1 MKMKS
6 NTAKR
11 LCLLPALLALAITAE
26 AKVELPQFVT
36 DSMVVQQQSN
46 WRIEGK
52 ASGKVKVTTS
62 WNGKTIVAT
71 TDADGHFAVTLA
83 TPAAG
88 GPHRI
93 TFDDGERLTL
103 RDIYSG
109 EVWLCSGQS
118 NMEMPV
124 GGWGKVMNYEQEIA
138 DADYD
143 NIRFLQVQKQ
153 IGYRTADD
161 TNINMGGW
169 RTCSPATV
177 ENFSSIAY
185 FYAREMAKK
194 LGVHVGVIDCT
205 WGGTPAEAWTSFE
218 GVKSVP
224 GFEKE
229 AQLLTTANFDAAN
242 MKQLYEK
249 EIEEW
254 MRLASSGSKTFDA
267 ARYDA
272 SLPTMTLPCEWE
284 KASLPD
290 FDGIVWFQHTIDIPA
305 DWAGK
310 AVELRLGMIDDEDVT
325 YVNGTKIAEGSGYN
339 VKRSYTIP
347 AELVKAGRS
356 VISVRVSDFGGGGG
370 IWGDAADMVAVQG
383 EKSISLAGNWHYSVA
398 ADFGKLPRRP
408 VSVESSSFPCVLYN
422 AMLYPLHTMPVKGVL
437 WYQGCANVGRDAQY
451 SVLFKRLINDWRTL
465 WGNEQLPFYFVQLAG
480 YLQPKLIQP
489 DSQWAALRQAQA
501 DALELDNT
509 AMAVA
514 IDIGNPDDIHPKNKQ
529 EVARRLSLIAL
540 RHTYGRGEVICEA
553 PKPVSLGAAGNDAL
567 VKFDNEVKAD
577 GAAPQ
582 GFIAL
587 VGGQWVRPEAKIV
600 DHNVVRLTAGGKIEQ
615 VKYNWADYPDGN
627 LRGITGLPVAPFKMG
642 E

>member
-1 MKMKS
+1 MDKNSIRRMCI
-6 NTAKR
+6 A
-11 LCLLPALLALAITAE
+11 PALLAVSLVAG

-36 DSMVVQQQSN
+36 DSMVIQQKSN
-46 WRIEGK
+46 LKIEGK
-52 ASGKVKVTTS
+52 ASRNVKVTTS
-62 WNGKTIVAT
+62 WNGETTVAN
-71 TDADGHFAVTLA
+71 TDGNGHFTVTLA
-83 TPAAG
+83 TPKAG
-88 GPHRI
+88 GPHKI

-138 DADYD
+138 NANYK

-153 IGYRTADD
+153 IGYKPADD

-185 FYAREMAKK
+185 FYAREMSAK

-205 WGGTPAEAWTSFE
+205 WGGTPAEAWTSYE

-229 AQLLTTANFDAAN
+229 TQLLSEGNFDAAK

-254 MRLASSGSKTFDA
+254 MKVASSGSKTFDA
-267 ARYDA
+267 GRYDA
-272 SLPTMTLPCEWE
+272 SLPKMALPCEWE
-284 KASLPD
+284 KSALPD
-290 FDGIVWFQHTIDIPA
+290 FDGIVWFQYAIDIPA

-310 AVELRLGMIDDEDVT
+310 AVELHLGMIDDEDVT
-325 YVNGTKIAEGSGYN
+325 YFNGTKIAEGSGYN
-339 VKRSYTIP
+339 VQRVYTVP
-347 AELVKAGRS
+347 AEMVKAGRS

-370 IWGDAADMVAVQG
+370 IWGDAADMAAVQG
-383 EKSISLAGNWHYSVA
+383 GKRIALAGDWNYSIA
-398 ADFGKLPRRP
+398 ADFSKLPRRP

-437 WYQGCANVGRDAQY
+437 WYQGCANVGSDAQY
-451 SVLFKRLINDWRTL
+451 SVLFKRLIADWRTL
-465 WGNEQLPFYFVQLAG
+465 WNNEQLPFYFVQLAG
-480 YLQPKLIQP
+480 FLQPQLIQP
-489 DSQWAALRQAQA
+489 DSEWAALRQAQA

-540 RHTYGRGEVICEA
+540 NRTYGRGDVTFEA

-567 VKFDNEVKAD
+567 VKFDNEVRAD
-577 GAAPQ
+577 GGAPK

-587 VGGQWVRPEAKIV
+587 VGGKWVRPEAKIV
-600 DHNVVRLTAGGKIEQ
+600 DHNVVRLTADGKIEQ
-615 VKYNWADYPDGN
+615 VKYDWADYPDGN

>member
-1 MKMKS
+1 MDKNSIRRMCI
-6 NTAKR
+6 A
-11 LCLLPALLALAITAE
+11 PALLAVSLVAG

-36 DSMVVQQQSN
+36 DSMVIQQKSN
-46 WRIEGK
+46 LKIEGK
-52 ASGKVKVTTS
+52 ASRNVKVTTS
-62 WNGKTIVAT
+62 WNGKTTVAN
-71 TDADGHFAVTLA
+71 TDGNGHFTVTLA
-83 TPAAG
+83 TPKAG
-88 GPHRI
+88 GPHKI

-138 DADYD
+138 NANYK

-153 IGYRTADD
+153 IGYKPADD

-185 FYAREMAKK
+185 FYAREMSAK

-205 WGGTPAEAWTSFE
+205 WGGTPAEAWTSYE

-229 AQLLTTANFDAAN
+229 TQLLSEGNFDAAK

-254 MRLASSGSKTFDA
+254 MKVASSGSKTFDA
-267 ARYDA
+267 GRYDA
-272 SLPTMTLPCEWE
+272 SLPKMALPCEWE
-284 KASLPD
+284 KSALPD
-290 FDGIVWFQHTIDIPA
+290 FDGIVWFQYAIDIPA

-310 AVELRLGMIDDEDVT
+310 AVELHLGMIDDEDVT
-325 YVNGTKIAEGSGYN
+325 YFNGTKIAEGSGYN
-339 VKRSYTIP
+339 VQRVYTVP
-347 AELVKAGRS
+347 AEMVKAGRS
-356 VISVRVSDFGGGGG
+356 VISVRV
-370 IWGDAADMVAVQG
+370 IWGDAADMAAVQG
-383 EKSISLAGNWHYSVA
+383 GKRIALAGDWNYSIA
-398 ADFGKLPRRP
+398 ADFSKLPRRP

-437 WYQGCANVGRDAQY
+437 WYQGCANVGSDAQY
-451 SVLFKRLINDWRTL
+451 SVLFKRLIADWRTL
-465 WGNEQLPFYFVQLAG
+465 WNNEQLPFYFVQLAG
-480 YLQPKLIQP
+480 FLQPQLIQP
-489 DSQWAALRQAQA
+489 DSEWAALRQAQA

-540 RHTYGRGEVICEA
+540 NRTYGRGDVTFEA

-567 VKFDNEVKAD
+567 VKFDNEVRAD
-577 GAAPQ
+577 GGAPK

-587 VGGQWVRPEAKIV
+587 VGGKWVRPEAKIV
-600 DHNVVRLTAGGKIEQ
+600 DHNVVRLTADGKIEQ
-615 VKYNWADYPDGN
+615 VKYDWADYPDGN